1 MKKVSIFLFTMLG
14 IPIVQADNK
23 PLQPDLNQL
32 DAQQQQRQNAHIS
45 QQSEQLQPQ
54 PDIRSQSESSTLTL
68 PPNESPCYPIQSVT
82 LTDYAKTQ
90 ADTQFKWALDKA
102 VSQLNL
108 TLPRCLGG
116 EGVGVLMKQ
125 IQNNIIEKG
134 FVTTRIVAGEQDLS
148 DGKLVLTVIPGKIR
162 RTIVADSSPVLRF
175 TRLHSLTG
183 LTFSQGDLLNIRDIE
198 QSLENLKR
206 PPTVEANIEILPAEG
221 EQAEAGESDVK
232 ISYAQALPFRLNFS
246 LDDSGSKSTGKW
258 QGSGTFSFDN
268 MFSANDLFYSTFTHS
283 IKRHSDDKGRRA
295 SKSFVL
301 YYSVPFGYWLL
312 SATHTDNRY
321 HQEVFGAFDN
331 TYIYSGES
339 ENDKL
344 TLAYLLYRDNVRKTT
359 VSSSFWSR
367 QSQNYVDKQE
377 VEVQKRRMAGWEAG
391 LSHKEYIGNASLT
404 LSANFKRGTGVRG
417 ALQAPEELWNEG
429 TSRPKIITAAVSF
442 SQPFSVGEQPLQFKS
457 EWNAQWNKTRL
468 IAQDRFSIGGRHTVR
483 GFDGEWTLSG
493 DRGWLWRNELAWNIN
508 RNPHQLYLG
517 WDIGRTTGA
526 VHHSMGHTLTG
537 SAIGLRGEWRG
548 FYYEYF
554 IGAPINKPQGFKT
567 SRVVTGFS
575 LGYAF

>member
-1 MKKVSIFLFTMLG
+1 MLG
-14 IPIVQADNK
+14 IPIVQADDA

-32 DAQQQQRQNAHIS
+32 DAQQQQRQNAHIN

-134 FVTTRIVAGEQDLS
+134 FVTTRIVAGEQNLS

-258 QGSGTFSFDN
+258 QGSGTFSFLIICFLP
-268 MFSANDLFYSTFTHS
+268 MIYFTAPS
-283 IKRHSDDKGRRA
+283 
-295 SKSFVL
+295 L
-301 YYSVPFGYWLL
+301 
-312 SATHTDNRY
+312 
-321 HQEVFGAFDN
+321 
-331 TYIYSGES
+331 
-339 ENDKL
+339 
-344 TLAYLLYRDNVRKTT
+344 T
-359 VSSSFWSR
+359 VSNDTVMTKDDG
-367 QSQNYVDKQE
+367 Q
-377 VEVQKRRMAGWEAG
+377 
-391 LSHKEYIGNASLT
+391 
-404 LSANFKRGTGVRG
+404 VR
-417 ALQAPEELWNEG
+417 
-429 TSRPKIITAAVSF
+429 VSCCTI
-442 SQPFSVGEQPLQFKS
+442 P
-457 EWNAQWNKTRL
+457 
-468 IAQDRFSIGGRHTVR
+468 
-483 GFDGEWTLSG
+483 
-493 DRGWLWRNELAWNIN
+493 
-508 RNPHQLYLG
+508 YL
-517 WDIGRTTGA
+517 
-526 VHHSMGHTLTG
+526 
-537 SAIGLRGEWRG
+537 SAIGCCRPVTLIIAIIKKSSVHLTTLI
-548 FYYEYF
+548 F
-554 IGAPINKPQGFKT
+554 IRVKVRMIN
-567 SRVVTGFS
+567 
-575 LGYAF
+575 